1 MKMKITK
8 KMKIMM
14 KITKKK
20 MMGKMKMKTNCKRDR
35 SGRLISPTSGPDL
48 LPPVITL
55 LHLILLYLYI
65 LLLLT
70 SMIY

>member
-1 MKMKITK
+1 M

-14 KITKKK
+14 KKK
-20 MMGKMKMKTNCKRDR
+20 MMVRMKMKMMKTNFKRDR

>member
-1 MKMKITK
+1 M

-14 KITKKK
+14 KKK
-20 MMGKMKMKTNCKRDR
+20 MKMKMKMMKTNCKRDR

>member
-1 MKMKITK
+1 M

-14 KITKKK
+14 KKK
-20 MMGKMKMKTNCKRDR
+20 MMVRMKMKMMKTNFKRDR

-55 LHLILLYLYI
+55 LHRSLHFILVY
-65 LLLLT
+65 
-70 SMIY
+70 